1 MRRFLN
7 TLAGPLALFALLF
20 TGTAHAADIWTPPST
35 DWLMVNVMPLLGG
48 GSDPTTSPLS
58 SLFLILNTAMLSLG
72 GLLAAYVMVT
82 GVMATAHDGEMMGR
96 NMSSMWMP
104 IRLIV
109 GTALVLPVKGGFC
122 LAQLLVL
129 WLATQGIGLADTVW
143 SQYLSN
149 YSTTPATYTSP
160 ELDAKTRSLFRA
172 LVLSN
177 VCYESIRGAHETG
190 DVDQQA
196 ADDWANGGNLV
207 GSVGSNW
214 FSNLDANGAGTVG
227 YNFGSTQDAGAA
239 SACGTVTATLKGK
252 PASTTGTATTQTATA
267 LLAVA
272 EAAPAIEQAHITAL
286 KTMQTAADNLA
297 KQIVNNGGGSAA
309 IAPATLNATIASATS
324 AYASTVNSAA
334 SSAFLAAMGNSNLA
348 SAMAADGFAMAG
360 SQYTSLTRAKSDVAA
375 AAANVPTGIDGMKA
389 GTSKWLA
396 WFDNQTDADVKRT
409 AAMFDAADAQAAA
422 KSGATSNTTDN
433 FSKVVNLFAGHG
445 FSRTGG
451 STQDPMMNAYD
462 IGQGLV
468 TTVEGAGVAAMS
480 LSQLAAIPWVGNG
493 VSAAMSLFSGLFT
506 TIVLLL
512 LAPGLFLCFVLP
524 MMPFFIVSAAVFG
537 WLVMLF
543 ESLVAVPLWAVAFLS
558 QGHGTDGVGSQKQGL
573 MMILDVT
580 MRPVLI
586 TLGIVG
592 AYTVEPVLGKWMQD
606 MFGAAFSATSG
617 GGGFFELLRMLAGAV
632 LYTVALTTAVY
643 MSLKLVSSVPDNV
656 LSWIGNGAGAVLG
669 GHAESASR
677 GLTSA
682 AAAGGAAAGSLAG
695 SAMKGAAGA
704 AADLRK
710 AGLDAKREDERD
722 AKYSE
727 RAGRTETTDPT
738 KRTPTSGGEG
748 SLKEARAQTDGK
760 TGGTNLGD
768 GAGNGASKTGAGSTA
783 GKASAPGE
791 ATAPAAANP
800 ERSAGGAGEGGAT
813 GGAPSTADRLQR
825 LDAGMERVREMHKR
839 LVDDAAS
846 RVEGSSGS
854 APDEKQDAPQEKP
867 ADADGNTSAE

>member
-1 MRRFLN
+1 MRRFFK

-35 DWLMVNVMPLLGG
+35 DWLMVNVMPLFGG
-48 GSDPTTSPLS
+48 GSDPTTSPFN
-58 SLFLILNTAMLSLG
+58 SLFQILNTAMLTLG
-72 GLLAAYVMVT
+72 GLLAAYVMIT

-122 LAQLLVL
+122 LAQLIVL

-149 YSTTPATYTSP
+149 YTTVPATYSSP
-160 ELDAKTRSLFRA
+160 ALDAKTRALFRA

-177 VCYESIRGAHETG
+177 VCYESIRGEHETG
-190 DVDQQA
+190 NAEQQA
-196 ADDWANGGNLV
+196 TDDWANGGSLTS
-207 GSVGSNW
+207 SVGSNW

-227 YNFGSTQDAGAA
+227 YTFGSTLDGGTA

-252 PASTTGTATTQTATA
+252 TASTTSTATTQTATA
-267 LLAVA
+267 LLALADATPSV
-272 EAAPAIEQAHITAL
+272 EQAHITAL

-297 KQIVNNGGGSAA
+297 RLIVNNGAGSGA
-309 IAPATLNATIASATS
+309 IPPATLNATIASATS

-334 SSAFLAAMGNSNLA
+334 NSAFQSAMSSSNLA
-348 SAMAADGFAMAG
+348 SKMAADGFAMAG
-360 SQYTSLTRAKSDVAA
+360 SQYTSLVRAKADMAA

-396 WFDNQTDADVKRT
+396 MFDNQTDGDVKRT

-422 KSGATSNTTDN
+422 KSGATANSDDN

-445 FSRTGG
+445 FSLTGS
-451 STQDPMMNAYD
+451 STQDPLMNAYD

-468 TTVEGAGVAAMS
+468 TTVEGAGVAAMG

-506 TIVLLL
+506 VILLML
-512 LAPGLFLCFVLP
+512 LTPALFLCFVLP

-573 MMILDVT
+573 MLILDVT

-592 AYTVEPVLGKWMQD
+592 AYTVEPVLGKFVQD
-606 MFGAAFSATSG
+606 MFSAAFGATAG

-656 LSWIGNGAGAVLG
+656 LNWIGGGAGAVLG
-669 GHAESASR
+669 GHAETASR

-682 AAAGGAAAGSLAG
+682 AAAGGAAAGSV
-695 SAMKGAAGA
+695 AGA
-704 AADLRK
+704 ALKGVAGAGNDMRK
-710 AGLDAKREDERD
+710 AALDAKREDERD

-727 RAGRTETTDPT
+727 RAGRTEITDPS

-748 SLKEARAQTDGK
+748 SLKEARAQADGK
-760 TGGTNLGD
+760 TG
-768 GAGNGASKTGAGSTA
+768 AGNAGNPSAGTA
-783 GKASAPGE
+783 ANKASGD
-791 ATAPAAANP
+791 ATAPAAVSPDREAAIT
-800 ERSAGGAGEGGAT
+800 ERAPDGSSGTGGGGAAGGAPT
-813 GGAPSTADRLQR
+813 TADRLQR

-846 RVEGSSGS
+846 RAEGGNGS
-854 APDEKQDAPQEKP
+854 ASQEKQDAPQEKP
-867 ADADGNTSAE
+867 ADGNTSAE